1 MVPLQSCYWRDCN
14 IWQVVLIVEIKDTIL
29 RWGNS
34 FWKSD
39 FYVDKI
45 SNSTHLSLQLLT
57 QHPCLV
63 SPRFCPSEACGYQI
77 NSGHMSAVHR
87 DTKKVQ
93 DLGLYPDLDLSGP
106 VSPGPRPHIQNKE
119 LTEWVIF
126 KHLPMGNIRSRAVE
140 VATFTQDLLCSP
152 GPHHMLWASTMGPIL
167 LWHAHICYLT

>member
-1 MVPLQSCYWRDCN
+1 MIFVRKQGPCGAAWPSAPESRKGGGEQIQVSQLVLFQLPLCTKDSRERVVPLQSCYWRECN

-63 SPRFCPSEACGYQI
+63 SPRFCLSEACGYQI
-77 NSGHMSAVHR
+77 NSEGLATCQLSMVVLRKSRIWVF
-87 DTKKVQ
+87 TQ
-93 DLGLYPDLDLSGP
+93 IWTCLGLSHQVPDHTC
-106 VSPGPRPHIQNKE
+106 RIKN
-119 LTEWVIF
+119 
-126 KHLPMGNIRSRAVE
+126 
-140 VATFTQDLLCSP
+140 LLNE
-152 GPHHMLWASTMGPIL
+152 
-167 LWHAHICYLT
+167 